1 MKSFMRVAA
10 VVTVALLVVACAA
23 LPKHTL
29 SEADMASL
37 TLASVKVIFP
47 SEHGVKWAEAA
58 ELEAKEKEAPKAD
71 LSRIDRAGFRSY
83 AEHRVAAA
91 LDTEAHRMIG
101 PLLPGTRPVR
111 LEVTVVSLLIPTSQE
126 RTGQVLAATALTA
139 VLAGPIVAGV
149 AVSTTQGIFMTCDVA
164 LVDPASGAILASV
177 NEVKASSAAA
187 QFSGESVDS
196 IAASVMAKVKGWLAE
211 KAGA

>member
-1 MKSFMRVAA
+1 MGSFMRVAA
-10 VVTVALLVVACAA
+10 ALAVALLVVACAT

-37 TLASVKVIFP
+37 TLAGVKVIFP
-47 SEHGVKWAEAA
+47 SEHGVKWSEAA

-91 LDTEAHRMIG
+91 LDTEGHRMIG
-101 PLLPGTRPVR
+101 PMLPGTRPVR
-111 LEVTVVSLLIPTSQE
+111 LEITVRSLLIPTSQE
-126 RTGQVLAATALTA
+126 RTGQVIAATALTA
-139 VLAGPIVAGV
+139 VIAGPIAAGV
-149 AVSTTQGIFMTCDVA
+149 AISTTQGIFMTCDVA
-164 LVDPASGAILASV
+164 LVDAASGAVLASV
-177 NEVKASSAAA
+177 GDVKASSASA

-196 IAASVMAKVKGWLAE
+196 IAAAVMAKVKGWLSE
-211 KAGA
+211 RAGA